1 MDSHDLTVAGL
12 TQMLANPARYEIV
25 QAGCA
30 SPPPDVLL
38 YSVDDS
44 DGGHDPELHALVRR
58 GTSTVV
64 VVHWEDSAPGV
75 AAALACGAHGA
86 VSLKLAAADLLD
98 EVEKVRLGSE
108 PGTEPP
114 SRGSCHP
121 EIARAGLTPR
131 ELDALALVAAG
142 LTNQEIADRLF
153 ISINTVKT
161 YLRTA
166 YQKIGAER
174 RSQAVIWVER
184 HGLTR
189 PVPAPVPVPGHAEV
203 AGV

>member
-1 MDSHDLTVAGL
+1 MAAVATRTLGAPGGVNSGRAPRSDRDRGRHDLAVAGL

-121 EIARAGLTPR
+121 EIARAGLTRGSSTPSR
-131 ELDALALVAAG
+131 SWRPASP
-142 LTNQEIADRLF
+142 T
-153 ISINTVKT
+153 
-161 YLRTA
+161 
-166 YQKIGAER
+166 R
-174 RSQAVIWVER
+174 RSR
-184 HGLTR
+184 TGCSSPSTPSRPTCGPRTR
-189 PVPAPVPVPGHAEV
+189 RSVPSGGPSP
-203 AGV
+203 